1 MRLITCG
8 KHQKHGV
15 SQTRYRQR
23 ESQFNPKATHRRD
36 VRVHTHAEK
45 PQGAAGGRAEL
56 PHTRQQWTGQHTSDC
71 LPTKDTK
78 NEVKDEK

>member
-1 MRLITCG
+1 MRLIMCG
-8 KHQKHGV
+8 KHQKHSI
-15 SQTRYRQR
+15 SQTSYRQR

-45 PQGAAGGRAEL
+45 PQGAAGGHAEL
-56 PHTRQQWTGQHTSDC
+56 PHKRQQQNVQHRSDC

-78 NEVKDEK
+78 NQVKDEK